1 MDILQ
6 KSALLVQIE
15 QALETMRDFLRADG
29 GDVELIDVEDDMT
42 VKIRLL
48 GQCRSCSMSAMTM
61 KAGIEEAIRRA
72 VPQIKAVEAISEEDF
87 KLI

>member
-1 MDILQ
+1 MDFLQ

-29 GDVELIDVEDDMT
+29 GDVELIDVDEDMT

-48 GQCRSCSMSAMTM
+48 GQCKSCSMSAMTM
-61 KAGIEEAIRRA
+61 KAGIEDAICKA
-72 VPQIKAVEAISEEDF
+72 VPQIKAVVAVTEEDF

>member
-61 KAGIEEAIRRA
+61 KAGIEDAICRA
-72 VPQIKAVEAISEEDF
+72 VPQVKSVVAISEEDF